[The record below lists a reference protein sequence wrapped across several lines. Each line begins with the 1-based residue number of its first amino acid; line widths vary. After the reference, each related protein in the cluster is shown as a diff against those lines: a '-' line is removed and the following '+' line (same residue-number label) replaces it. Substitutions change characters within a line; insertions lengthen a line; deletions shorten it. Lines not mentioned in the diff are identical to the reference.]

1 MDERDKSRD
10 CSVDVSVAIRIRP
23 LNSREKAVGET
34 GYAWGHNSSMI
45 WTNTAAVAGSMAQMN
60 DQRCASFSTGTSAG
74 ISAASTTYTFDH
86 IFGQAS
92 ITADVYNILASDLV
106 ESCMKG
112 INGTIFAYGQT
123 SSGKTHT
130 MMGDESEPGIILL
143 AVENI
148 FRHISKN
155 QDSEFLLRVSYL
167 EIYNEVIRDLLEPGN
182 INLKI
187 HETINRDI
195 FVGNLSEHVV
205 SSAVQ
210 IKEILAIGEGNRHI
224 GETNMNDKSSR
235 SHTIFKMVVES
246 RFRKDN
252 ADAVKVSQ
260 LNLVDLAGSERVGHT
275 GAEGIRLK
283 EGGHINKSLLTLST
297 VIGKLSD
304 GGDKRH
310 IPYRDSKLTRIL
322 QPSIGGNANT
332 AIICTITP
340 AQLHSDET
348 HSTLRFAS
356 RAKTITNKPQVNE
369 LVSDETLL
377 KRYKREID
385 QLKKQLVQ
393 LRTVES
399 GQSST
404 ENSMSQSP
412 LPDASDLCIKPS
424 ISKKAVLE
432 ESLTGSK
439 HGIQEKLLLNEKLDS
454 LRHAILDS
462 TCIGLEDISDRSLK
476 KKARSNRR
484 QTWFPGVSE
493 NASALTE
500 SEKIETQ
507 TWYQNLP
514 EKAEIK
520 IHCSRESNVMECTT
534 VNADTQ
540 THDCSLQLAVEKI
553 LDGQQLPSDD
563 HYIQILQPLVA
574 CIQSYNLKVS
584 FLTTKETQLQK
595 VVEQLQNKLL
605 QDETVVQ
612 QACENYGKQKSINKQ
627 LKLDLEDSKEQLTR
641 TTKALEDSES
651 ACQSALDMCNI
662 QKQASQCLHNEIC
675 DLKMSNSEL
684 KAQQEKTNT
693 VLFGISTEL
702 QETIE
707 QVHLLQLQEKKYL
720 STIEQQNNQLRH
732 YCEKEKDQS
741 SLIEQLQVQLQ
752 DFLQEKRDFE
762 SKTIEA
768 LQHSIMEKEAAEA
781 LASNFESKLFETISE
796 MDTINIQNMDY
807 IQRIVSEKDTTE
819 MRVSDLEDKLAHTM
833 QEKDELIDQNL
844 KNAENSKLLKESAVA
859 HALELETQLKQ
870 AFFDRDTAEMRVS
883 DLEDKL
889 AHTMQEK
896 DELIDQNLKNAE
908 NSKLLKESAV
918 ARALELETQLK
929 QAFFDRD
936 TAEMRVSDLE
946 DKLAHT
952 MQEKDELIDQ
962 NLKNAENS
970 KLLKESANTAEM
982 RVSDLEDKLAHTM
995 QDELIDQNLKNAE
1008 NSKLLKESAVARALE
1023 LETQLKQAFFDRDTA
1038 EMRVSDLEDK
1048 LAHTMQEKDEL
1059 IDQNLKNAE
1068 NSKLLKE
1075 SAVAHALEL
1084 ETQLKQAF
1092 FDRDTAEMRVSD
1104 LEDKLAHTMQ
1114 EKDELIDQNLKNAEN
1129 SKLLKESAVAR
1140 ALELETQLKQAF
1152 FDRDTAEMR
1161 VSDLE
1166 DKLAHTMQEKDEL
1179 IDQNLKNAENSKLL
1193 KESAVAHALELET
1206 QLKQAFFDR
1215 DTAEMR
1221 VSDLEDKLAHTMQ
1234 EKDELIDQNL
1244 KNAENS
1250 KLLKESAVARALEL
1264 ETQLKQAFFDREVLL
1279 AQNATEIQHF
1289 EKEKNLANTRVRD
1302 LESQLT
1308 QISSVV
1314 QQLQN
1319 EKNAIEE
1326 RLLDSEMEFKH
1337 ILEEKSLLIIQS
1349 TANVQRFEAEKV
1361 AADDLVHELKG
1372 QLIQV
1377 MDEKETLINQ
1387 GLDDVQ
1393 RAISEKEIVEC
1404 HMMDLETKLAQTL
1417 KEMET
1422 AATQSAIDIQHLE
1435 ADKNSAEVCTLE
1447 LQNQLIAMSH
1457 FIEIQLNHV
1466 YTWINQFEHNF
1477 YLQLQEKE
1485 SYLRAKEVN
1494 IYKFMEQLCLLIDD
1508 AYTKFKRNCEL
1519 EQSLEFAKK
1528 ASTEIQKNIT
1538 ALQKR
1543 YEGNNVS
1550 KNCHVDWHE
1559 EIGQKH
1565 RLVNENFERLK
1576 RDHQPLCSDTL
1587 FILEQE
1593 KSTMS
1598 ELFQLHQTMDTLF
1611 QEKFKFMD
1619 MNGILEKRL
1628 DDKLSHCQSIS
1639 TELDALHYELQ
1650 STNSVYEKNRKDLE
1664 ERIAS
1669 LEIDLIERDQ
1679 QICNLDRQYTQKC
1692 RDTETLRVLL
1702 EDERAEKE
1710 NEISLFEQDAKQS
1723 TCDQTRLQNRAN
1735 DLTNEIAALRDQIKE
1750 GSTKTDAFWSQKVHD
1765 LESKLAAAHIEYEQ
1779 LQSSLQSLSIIMDAA
1794 KDVLKNRGFISFEDF
1809 ESIYSSQTSTGYNV
1823 AFEFKKASRKVSEL
1837 EQTLVE
1843 RDKQIEDL
1851 KIRLRRSLES
1861 IDQETMIDRKL
1872 EHSVL
1877 PNNVSE
1883 IEPAAL
1889 SAFSYLQNNRPIKSG
1904 QQSEEENT
1912 ELILSLTKVA
1922 MLEQEVH
1929 MLKKKLQTMGMCL
1942 ADEKG
1947 QKRQLELEIMRLENQ
1962 IQLQKSKPVIQA
1974 AHIVADLEN
1983 FDSLPMNTKSQQPVN
1998 QKLSVLSETV
2008 CNVNSK
2014 VDAHCQPEQNTTGT
2028 STLSHKRTHGLTSDV
2043 TQGTRR
2049 PRLMNKADASQP
2061 VGRQREIGASGRQT
2075 RIKDKVLKEGQ
2086 PGECNQ
2092 Q

>member
-859 HALELETQLKQ
+859 
-870 AFFDRDTAEMRVS
+870 
-883 DLEDKL
+883 
-889 AHTMQEK
+889 
-896 DELIDQNLKNAE
+896 
-908 NSKLLKESAV
+908 
-918 ARALELETQLK
+918 
-929 QAFFDRD
+929 
-936 TAEMRVSDLE
+936 
-946 DKLAHT
+946 
-952 MQEKDELIDQ
+952 
-962 NLKNAENS
+962 
-970 KLLKESANTAEM
+970 
-982 RVSDLEDKLAHTM
+982 
-995 QDELIDQNLKNAE
+995 
-1008 NSKLLKESAVARALE
+1008 RALE

-1250 KLLKESAVARALEL
+1250 KLLKESAVAHALEL

-1435 ADKNSAEVCTLE
+1435 ADKNSAE
-1447 LQNQLIAMSH
+1447 
-1457 FIEIQLNHV
+1457 
-1466 YTWINQFEHNF
+1466 
-1477 YLQLQEKE
+1477 LQEKE

-1598 ELFQLHQTMDTLF
+1598 ELFQLH

>member
-807 IQRIVSEKDTTE
+807 IQRIVSEK
-819 MRVSDLEDKLAHTM
+819 
-833 QEKDELIDQNL
+833 
-844 KNAENSKLLKESAVA
+844 
-859 HALELETQLKQ
+859 
-870 AFFDRDTAEMRVS
+870 
-883 DLEDKL
+883 
-889 AHTMQEK
+889 
-896 DELIDQNLKNAE
+896 
-908 NSKLLKESAV
+908 
-918 ARALELETQLK
+918 
-929 QAFFDRD
+929 
-936 TAEMRVSDLE
+936 
-946 DKLAHT
+946 
-952 MQEKDELIDQ
+952 
-962 NLKNAENS
+962 
-970 KLLKESANTAEM
+970 
-982 RVSDLEDKLAHTM
+982 
-995 QDELIDQNLKNAE
+995 
-1008 NSKLLKESAVARALE
+1008 
-1023 LETQLKQAFFDRDTA
+1023 
-1038 EMRVSDLEDK
+1038 
-1048 LAHTMQEKDEL
+1048 
-1059 IDQNLKNAE
+1059 
-1068 NSKLLKE
+1068 
-1075 SAVAHALEL
+1075 
-1084 ETQLKQAF
+1084 
-1092 FDRDTAEMRVSD
+1092 
-1104 LEDKLAHTMQ
+1104 
-1114 EKDELIDQNLKNAEN
+1114 
-1129 SKLLKESAVAR
+1129 
-1140 ALELETQLKQAF
+1140 
-1152 FDRDTAEMR
+1152 
-1161 VSDLE
+1161 
-1166 DKLAHTMQEKDEL
+1166 
-1179 IDQNLKNAENSKLL
+1179 
-1193 KESAVAHALELET
+1193 
-1206 QLKQAFFDR
+1206 

>member
-520 IHCSRESNVMECTT
+520 IHCPRESNVMECTT

-627 LKLDLEDSKEQLTR
+627 LRLDLEDSKEQLTR

-807 IQRIVSEKDTTE
+807 IQRIVSEKDT
-819 MRVSDLEDKLAHTM
+819 
-833 QEKDELIDQNL
+833 
-844 KNAENSKLLKESAVA
+844 
-859 HALELETQLKQ
+859 
-870 AFFDRDTAEMRVS
+870 
-883 DLEDKL
+883 
-889 AHTMQEK
+889 
-896 DELIDQNLKNAE
+896 
-908 NSKLLKESAV
+908 
-918 ARALELETQLK
+918 
-929 QAFFDRD
+929 
-936 TAEMRVSDLE
+936 
-946 DKLAHT
+946 
-952 MQEKDELIDQ
+952 
-962 NLKNAENS
+962 
-970 KLLKESANTAEM
+970 
-982 RVSDLEDKLAHTM
+982 
-995 QDELIDQNLKNAE
+995 
-1008 NSKLLKESAVARALE
+1008 
-1023 LETQLKQAFFDRDTA
+1023 
-1038 EMRVSDLEDK
+1038 
-1048 LAHTMQEKDEL
+1048 
-1059 IDQNLKNAE
+1059 
-1068 NSKLLKE
+1068 
-1075 SAVAHALEL
+1075 
-1084 ETQLKQAF
+1084 
-1092 FDRDTAEMRVSD
+1092 
-1104 LEDKLAHTMQ
+1104 
-1114 EKDELIDQNLKNAEN
+1114 
-1129 SKLLKESAVAR
+1129 
-1140 ALELETQLKQAF
+1140 
-1152 FDRDTAEMR
+1152 
-1161 VSDLE
+1161 
-1166 DKLAHTMQEKDEL
+1166 
-1179 IDQNLKNAENSKLL
+1179 
-1193 KESAVAHALELET
+1193 
-1206 QLKQAFFDR
+1206 
-1215 DTAEMR
+1215 AEMR

-1349 TANVQRFEAEKV
+1349 TTNVQRFEAEKV

-1628 DDKLSHCQSIS
+1628 GDKLSHCQSIS

>member
-520 IHCSRESNVMECTT
+520 IHCPRESNVMECTT

-970 KLLKESANTAEM
+970 KLLKESA
-982 RVSDLEDKLAHTM
+982 
-995 QDELIDQNLKNAE
+995 
-1008 NSKLLKESAVARALE
+1008 
-1023 LETQLKQAFFDRDTA
+1023 
-1038 EMRVSDLEDK
+1038 
-1048 LAHTMQEKDEL
+1048 
-1059 IDQNLKNAE
+1059 
-1068 NSKLLKE
+1068 
-1075 SAVAHALEL
+1075 VAHALEL

-1193 KESAVAHALELET
+1193 KESAVAH
-1206 QLKQAFFDR
+1206 
-1215 DTAEMR
+1215 
-1221 VSDLEDKLAHTMQ
+1221 
-1234 EKDELIDQNL
+1234 
-1244 KNAENS
+1244 
-1250 KLLKESAVARALEL
+1250 ALEL

-1962 IQLQKSKPVIQA
+1962 IQLQKSKPVIQT
-1974 AHIVADLEN
+1974 AHIVANLEN